1 MGHGDKE
8 EGEMGV
14 CVQLEKK
21 AVFGNAMT
29 YLRPNELKTC
39 MEMDEVK

>member
-14 CVQLEKK
+14 CIQLEKK

-29 YLRPNELKTC
+29 DLWPNELKTC
-39 MEMDEVK
+39 LYANE